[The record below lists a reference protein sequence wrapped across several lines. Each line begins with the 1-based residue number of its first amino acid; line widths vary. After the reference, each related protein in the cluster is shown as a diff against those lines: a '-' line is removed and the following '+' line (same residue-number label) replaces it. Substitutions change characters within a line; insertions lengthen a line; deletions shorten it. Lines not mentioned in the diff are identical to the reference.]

1 MRLPLLAVLGVA
13 TTLGIMTFDATGASA
28 RPGDATVVSGA
39 RGTAIVKRPL
49 STSTVVVKRPLRSA
63 MVVKRP
69 LGARG
74 AVVVKRPLR
83 RSTIITRHY

>member
-1 MRLPLLAVLGVA
+1 MRPPLLAVLGVV
-13 TTLGIMTFDATGASA
+13 TTLGILTFDAAGASA
-28 RPGDATVVSGA
+28 RPADAAEVSGA

-49 STSTVVVKRPLRSA
+49 TTSAVVVKRPLRSA
-63 MVVKRP
+63 VVVQRP

-83 RSTIITRHY
+83 RSAIITRHY